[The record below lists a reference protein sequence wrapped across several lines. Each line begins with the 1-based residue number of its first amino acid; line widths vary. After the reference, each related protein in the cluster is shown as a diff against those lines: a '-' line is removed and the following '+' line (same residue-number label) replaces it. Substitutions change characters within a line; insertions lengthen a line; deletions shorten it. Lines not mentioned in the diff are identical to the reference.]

1 MAPVTVALVRR
12 SLGTNQL
19 GKGRGKGE
27 GERGAV
33 SSSGSDKRAL
43 SLPAF
48 RQFVTRAKLDAA
60 VE

>member
-19 GKGRGKGE
+19 GKGRGGGK
-27 GERGAV
+27 GAV